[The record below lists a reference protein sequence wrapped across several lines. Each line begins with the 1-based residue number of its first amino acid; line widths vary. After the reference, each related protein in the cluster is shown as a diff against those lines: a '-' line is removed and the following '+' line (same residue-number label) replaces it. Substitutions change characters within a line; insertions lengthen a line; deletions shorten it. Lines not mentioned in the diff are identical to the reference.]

1 MGVDYVI
8 DLPCMPKSALGT
20 RRIVE
25 LLKGRSRADHVE
37 QLLRARGDQRP
48 AAELVFETVTL
59 GPAGPQEATVSVQQL
74 RDQARRLDEQASLCD
89 HCVAR
94 THPRPFACVGYVGYP
109 LAASTERWLLSL
121 LPDSLETLAGQALVR
136 AFRDFGWDGHY
147 AEGLR
152 TRGQTFF
159 EARETQYRYWNDFTL
174 SSDQVFDILF
184 GLGSLQPA
192 HTQMLALFFGIIP
205 HDISP
210 FAFGRLS
217 EDRAGLADMALRRMS
232 PSTQDPPGIG
242 ELRTFLRA
250 AALAAALGR
259 SLLIEG

>member
-8 DLPCMPKSALGT
+8 DLPCMPKSGLGT
-20 RRIVE
+20 QRIVE
-25 LLKGRSRADHVE
+25 MLKGRSRADHVE
-37 QLLRARGDQRP
+37 QVLRARGDQRP
-48 AAELVFETVTL
+48 PAELTFETVAI
-59 GPAGPQEATVSVQQL
+59 GPAGPQRSLVSVQQL
-74 RDQARRLDEQASLCD
+74 RDQARRLDEQASHCD

-109 LAASTERWLLSL
+109 LTADAERWLLSL
-121 LPDSLETLAGQALVR
+121 LPDSLETLAGQYLVR
-136 AFRDFGWDGHY
+136 AFRDYGWDGHY

-152 TRGQTFF
+152 AQGQTFL
-159 EARETQYRYWNDFTL
+159 EARENQYRYWNSFAL
-174 SSDQVFDILF
+174 SSDQVVDLLF

-205 HDISP
+205 HDISA

-217 EDRAGLADMALRRMS
+217 EDRAGLADLALRRMS
-232 PSTQDPPGIG
+232 PSTQDSASIG

-259 SLLIEG
+259 ALLIEG